1 MFKDY
6 YIMYNPLT
14 FNMMDLMD
22 NSGISPIHMI
32 SYLTNLDGF
41 ALSCDNYVDYL
52 EFDLK
57 KHRQGMMETFAIES
71 YAALYIGNQI
81 SKLEPESKIIHSD
94 DKRRTIREI
103 IVREGKKPKA
113 VFITAMS
120 SNFPTAVTAS
130 IILNYGNVPVIIG
143 GLHVS
148 TSPDDVEI
156 FVNKYCPCPELM
168 GQVIGA
174 GDSKVISEVLH
185 DLDNSVLK
193 PEYRGHN
200 ILENGVWMPRD
211 NVDLL
216 PNMKLS
222 LLKRIPLFGSLL
234 AKNIRII
241 PAAPFLGC
249 PYSCSFC
256 SISSLPR
263 NQRKL
268 AIRSKNDFLNELQA
282 HQEKRDFASRFFFF
296 LPDNLLFAGK
306 DLEAILEGII
316 EIGLKI
322 NFAAQISIDVASND
336 RLLKKLRLAGATHF
350 FIGLESLDIRNLEYI
365 GKPILKDIRKSG
377 LSVAQYYSE
386 QIKKIQDYGISIH
399 GSFIMGLPHD
409 YFNSFEDNTA
419 KDIAGFCIKNHIGL
433 QASCFSALP
442 GSKTFQEVQKSGTW
456 LYGDQ
461 GTIQY
466 LLALCLTDL
475 TEMNMQ
481 PPAALDNSPLTVSY
495 LSFESSRE
503 AGGTKSALKNATYM
517 MTRSFAYPTARGR
530 KSLKERFID
539 SIYSFASQLV
549 VSLYKEH
556 AEKIANSAC
565 GVRGAFERLHDLE
578 KNAAKKTYFKKYVEI
593 FAEGDKL
600 FFGGRN

>member
-1 MFKDY
+1 MCKDY

-14 FNMMDLMD
+14 FNLMDLMD
-22 NSGISPIHMI
+22 NTGISPIHMI

-41 ALSCDNYVDYL
+41 ALSYDNYVDYL
-52 EFDLK
+52 EFDLRK
-57 KHRQGMMETFAIES
+57 YRQGLVETFAIES

-81 SKLEPESKIIHSD
+81 SKLEPESKVIHSD
-94 DKRRTIREI
+94 DKRRTIREV

-130 IILNYGNVPVIIG
+130 IILNYGKIPVIIG

-148 TSPDDVEI
+148 TSPDDMEI
-156 FVNKYCPCPELM
+156 FIRKYCPCPELM

-185 DLDNSVLK
+185 DLDNSALK
-193 PEYRGHN
+193 PEYRGYN
-200 ILENGVWMPRD
+200 IIEDGVWVPHE

-222 LLKRIPLFGSLL
+222 LLKRIPLFGNLL
-234 AKNIRII
+234 VKKIRII

-249 PYSCSFC
+249 PYSCNFC

-268 AIRSKNDFLNELQA
+268 TIRSKNDFLNELQA
-282 HQEKRDFASRFFFF
+282 HQKKGDFASRFFFF
-296 LPDNLLFAGK
+296 LPDNLLFGGR

-365 GKPILKDIRKSG
+365 GKPILKNIRKSG
-377 LSVAQYYSE
+377 LSVSQYYSE
-386 QIKKIQDYGISIH
+386 QIKKIQNYGISIH
-399 GSFIMGLPHD
+399 GSFILGLPYD
-409 YFNSFEDNTA
+409 YFNSFEDN
-419 KDIAGFCIKNHIGL
+419 IANNIADFCIKNHIGL
-433 QASCFSALP
+433 QSTCLSALP
-442 GSKTFQEVQKSGTW
+442 GSTVFQEAQQSDTW
-456 LYGDQ
+456 LYGEY
-461 GTIQY
+461 GTTEY

-475 TEMNMQ
+475 TEMNRQ
-481 PPAALDNSPLTVSY
+481 PPDSLDNSPLTVSY
-495 LSFESSRE
+495 LSFESNQRVG
-503 AGGTKSALKNATYM
+503 ATKYALRNAMYM
-517 MTRSFAYPTARGR
+517 MMKSFAYPTYRGR
-530 KSLKERFID
+530 KSLRERLID
-539 SIYSFASQLV
+539 SIFSFATQLV
-549 VSLYKEH
+549 ISLYKEH
-556 AEKIANSAC
+556 AEKIAYSAN
-565 GVRGAFERLHDLE
+565 GVRGAFERLYGSE
-578 KNAAKKTYFKKYVEI
+578 KNPVKRDYFKNYVEM
-593 FAEGDKL
+593 FAESSES
-600 FFGGRN
+600 FISGGI